1 MTYTAAVMAHYVV
14 PPSSNQKLFR
24 LCAYGSIG
32 LMLILLA
39 ISRSTWLD
47 DRLSYA
53 IGWSAV
59 GLLIV
64 VMVGVYVFIFRDSVD
79 KAWRKISF
87 DLTDAK
93 IIRVMEGRP
102 PIELLLREINFLG
115 ESRMGLIVRSGEP
128 PKGFVIP
135 RAVDGFEQLKQQL
148 NEYCKVSAIENK
160 ASFIPV
166 LSLILA
172 IVLYAILF
180 TAKAG
185 PMVLI
190 SGVVALLF
198 QGWSIFSMRNIWA
211 KTKSPKLVV
220 LVFIFSWLILL
231 WLVCQKASSALSS

>member
-1 MTYTAAVMAHYVV
+1 VTHYIV

-24 LCAYGSIG
+24 ICAYGSIG

-39 ISRSTWLD
+39 FSRSEWLD
-47 DRLSYA
+47 DRLSHA

-79 KAWRKISF
+79 KAWQKVSF
-87 DLTDAK
+87 DLTDGK

-102 PIELLLREINFLG
+102 PIEVLLSEINFLG
-115 ESRMGLIVRSGEP
+115 ESRMGLIVRSGEA

-135 RAVDGFEQLKQQL
+135 RAVGGFEQLKQQL

-166 LSLILA
+166 LPLILT

-185 PMVLI
+185 PVVLI
-190 SGVVALLF
+190 AGIVALLF

-211 KTKSPKLVV
+211 KTKSPKLVMS
-220 LVFIFSWLILL
+220 VFILSWLVLL
-231 WLVCQKASSALSS
+231 WLVYQRVSSTLNSR

>member
-1 MTYTAAVMAHYVV
+1 
-14 PPSSNQKLFR
+14 
-24 LCAYGSIG
+24 
-32 LMLILLA
+32 MLILLA
-39 ISRSTWLD
+39 FSRSTWLD
-47 DRLSYA
+47 DRLSHA

-64 VMVGVYVFIFRDSVD
+64 VMVGVYVLIFRDSVD
-79 KAWRKISF
+79 KAWRKVSF
-87 DLTDAK
+87 DLTDRK

-102 PIELLLREINFLG
+102 PIELLLSEMNFLG

-166 LSLILA
+166 LPLILT

-180 TAKAG
+180 TSKVG
-185 PMVLI
+185 PVVVI
-190 SGVVALLF
+190 AGVVALLF

-211 KTKSPKLVV
+211 KTKSPRL
-220 LVFIFSWLILL
+220 LMSVFIFSWLVLL
-231 WLVCQKASSALSS
+231 WLVYQRVSSTLKSW